1 MPPEGIIAPRARWC
15 KDNRKNY
22 NRSKADMAARLVTS
36 PNFALTHAADGAC
49 YAAGETEPYPQ
60 FWLDRREQMLF
71 ALFGQ
76 RGGMS
81 ARSAENALLRMKL
94 PRDTGAE
101 RRRIATAIA
110 GMREAGLL
118 IAPDGELSRYDR
130 TMARDYLDHRP
141 FPAAIARRIEA
152 LARIGA
158 ETPVLDLAAGPGSLA
173 LELAQTSRHV
183 RMIELS
189 RGFVAAAE
197 GEAIARG
204 VSLDALCES
213 ANRLPQHDGS
223 YGAITVSQALHWL
236 DDVAVAKGV
245 IKCLAEGGSFF
256 VVHAALTLPDAHPL
270 AHLLGDR
277 TPLGDKQKASFA
289 EEVRPLFRRLEL
301 LFAALGSADVARHD
315 PAHAR
320 TGLAPISPA
329 GISLFR
335 QQRPIDLGFARAFLS
350 DSHIAEL
357 GVEREAFWSDLAAR
371 CAAAPADAMLGR
383 QDFALLHFQR
393 GASGF
398 RLEGWRGETC
408 EELAYP

>member
-1 MPPEGIIAPRARWC
+1 
-15 KDNRKNY
+15 
-22 NRSKADMAARLVTS
+22 MAARLVTS
-36 PNFALTHAADGAC
+36 PNFALTHAADGTC

-81 ARSAENALLRMKL
+81 ARAAENALLRMT
-94 PRDTGAE
+94 PRRDPGAE
-101 RRRIATAIA
+101 RRRIAAAIA
-110 GMREAGLL
+110 GMAEAGVL

-130 TMARDYLDHRP
+130 TMARDYLDYRP
-141 FPAAIARRIEA
+141 FPAPIARRIEA
-152 LARIGA
+152 LAGICA

-173 LELAQTSRHV
+173 LELARTSQRV

-197 GEAIARG
+197 TEALARG
-204 VSLDALCES
+204 VQLDAICES
-213 ANRLPQHDGS
+213 ANRLPLHDGS
-223 YGAITVSQALHWL
+223 YGAITISQALHWL
-236 DDVAVAKGV
+236 DDVAVTKGV

-277 TPLGDKQKASFA
+277 TPLGDKQRVPFA
-289 EEVRPLFRRLEL
+289 EEVRGLFRRLEL
-301 LFAALGSADVARHD
+301 LFAALGDAHVARHD
-315 PAHAR
+315 PEHAR
-320 TGLAPISPA
+320 AGLAAIAPA

-335 QQRPIDLGFARAFLS
+335 QERPIDLGFARAFLS
-350 DSHIAEL
+350 DSHIAGL
-357 GVEREAFWSDLAAR
+357 GVERDTFWSDLAAR
-371 CAAAPADAMLGR
+371 CAGAPAEAMLGQ

-393 GASGF
+393 GAQGF
-398 RLEGWRGETC
+398 RLEDWRTDAH
-408 EELAYP
+408 EEIAYP